1 MWPVKGV
8 IMKKNIP
15 IILSL
20 LLLSLLVFSAACT
33 SASPPPPKEP
43 SPPAPPPQEK
53 PLQQTKPEP
62 EESTSF
68 PITVTDDLG
77 RKVTVNKLPQR
88 IISLAPSITE
98 ILFALGLEDRIVG
111 VTDYCDYPE
120 AAKSKPRVAS
130 YTTPNAEK
138 LVSLQP
144 DLVLAESIHEN
155 IVLPALKR
163 LGFTIFVS
171 SATSI
176 DSVLQDIILIGQ
188 INGKSKTA
196 AQLVNRLT
204 SRIKA
209 VSAKTEGLT
218 SEKRLRVLYVVWHQ
232 PIWTMGSET
241 FIDDLIKTAGGINI
255 FSTYFK
261 KARIVSLESV
271 VAANPQVIIISGM
284 ATTGDLIYTS
294 IKSEER
300 LKSVD
305 AMANNRIYKI
315 SDSNLIERPGPRIV
329 DGLDEL
335 AKLLHPEIFGT
346 LAK

>member
-1 MWPVKGV
+1 MNMKGIFQV
-8 IMKKNIP
+8 F
-15 IILSL
+15 LSL
-20 LLLSLLVFSAACT
+20 FFISVLVLSVACT
-33 SASPPPPKEP
+33 NTSPAQPEEPTTPP
-43 SPPAPPPQEK
+43 SQEK
-53 PLQQTKPEP
+53 PPQQTKPET

-68 PITVTDDLG
+68 PITVVDDLG
-77 RKVTVNKLPQR
+77 REVTISRLPRR

-98 ILFALGLEDRIVG
+98 ILFALGLDDRIVG

-130 YTTPNAEK
+130 YTTPNTEK

-144 DLVLAESIHEN
+144 DLVLAESIHEKT
-155 IVLPALKR
+155 VLPALEK
-163 LGFTIFVS
+163 LGLTIFVS

-176 DSVLQDIILIGQ
+176 DAVLHDITVIGQ
-188 INGKSKTA
+188 INGKSQAST
-196 AQLVNRLT
+196 QLVNKLA

-209 VSAKTEGLT
+209 VLTKTEGLT
-218 SEKRLRVLYVVWHQ
+218 PEQRPRALYVVWHQ

-255 FSTYFK
+255 FSNDFTK
-261 KARIVSLESV
+261 SRVVSLESI
-271 VAANPQVIIISGM
+271 VARNPQVIITTTM
-284 ATTGDLIYTS
+284 ATAGDLVYNS
-294 IKSEER
+294 IKNEER

-305 AMANNRIYKI
+305 AMVNNRIYKI

-335 AKLLHPEIFGT
+335 AKLIHPEIFGT
-346 LAK
+346 LTN